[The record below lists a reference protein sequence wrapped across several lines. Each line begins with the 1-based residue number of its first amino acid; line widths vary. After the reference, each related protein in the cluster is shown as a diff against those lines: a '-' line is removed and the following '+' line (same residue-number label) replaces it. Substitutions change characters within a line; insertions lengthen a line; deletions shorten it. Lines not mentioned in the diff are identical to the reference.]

1 MNILTIYRTFP
12 INDTERVIIEDAKRK
27 GYTFAKVYGKNKYA
41 LMYGQSIEYHDT
53 LEEIK
58 EIIKITRTK

>member
-41 LMYGQSIEYHDT
+41 LIYD
-53 LEEIK
+53 
-58 EIIKITRTK
+58 